1 MADLSFFNAEE
12 VEPLQPMTVLPR
24 GRYNAMI
31 TASEDKP
38 IKSGTGAYL
47 QLEFTITDGP
57 HANRKV
63 WSRLNLDNPNATA
76 VDIAKREL
84 AAIYQ
89 ALGVT
94 KATDSAE
101 LHDKPLVIEVAIETK
116 DGNENNRIK
125 AYMRANGAAP
135 ATKPAVAKP
144 APAAVPAAPKRPWQ
158 SRAA

>member
-1 MADLSFFNAEE
+1 MADLSFFNADE
-12 VEPLQPMTVLPR
+12 VKPLQPMTVLPR

-38 IKSGTGAYL
+38 TKSGSGAYL

-94 KATDSAE
+94 KASDSAE
-101 LHDKPLVIEVAIETK
+101 LHDRPLVIEVGIETK

-125 AYMRANGAAP
+125 AYFAAGGAVPAP
-135 ATKPAVAKP
+135 KPAAKP
-144 APAAVPAAPKRPWQ
+144 APATPAAAPARPWAK
-158 SRAA
+158 RVA

>member
-1 MADLSFFNAEE
+1 MADLSFFNADE
-12 VEPLQPMTVLPR
+12 VKPLQPMTVLPR

-38 IKSGTGAYL
+38 TKSGSGAYL

-94 KATDSAE
+94 KASDSAE
-101 LHDKPLVIEVAIETK
+101 LHDRPLVIEVGIETK

-125 AYMRANGAAP
+125 AYMSAGATTTSAPAKAAP
-135 ATKPAVAKP
+135 APKATA
-144 APAAVPAAPKRPWQ
+144 APAKARPWETKV
-158 SRAA
+158 A

>member
-12 VEPLQPMTVLPR
+12 VEPLQPMTVIPR

-38 IKSGTGAYL
+38 TKSGSGAYL

-63 WSRLNLDNPNATA
+63 WARLNLDNPNATA

-101 LHDKPLVIEVAIETK
+101 LHDKPLVIEVAVEAK

-125 AYMRANGAAP
+125 AYMSAGGAAAP
-135 ATKPAVAKP
+135 ARVVPPKAEA
-144 APAAVPAAPKRPWQ
+144 APAKSRPWEK
-158 SRAA
+158 RVA